1 MGAHPTQPARLTDA
15 EVRLAEQYVS
25 VLDFVS
31 RCAQAIDGGDWFY
44 LYDKAGQLEDA
55 AGRLAKIAGETWQE
69 ISAGKP
75 RPRTEAMRTAVAW
88 FGRHYRAAR
97 LLHPAEPHRQGG
109 GPDVA

>member
-1 MGAHPTQPARLTDA
+1 MPTERGKLTNT

-31 RCAQAIDGGDWFY
+31 RCAQAIDAGDWFY
-44 LYDKAGQLEDA
+44 LYDKAGQLEGA
-55 AGRLAKIAGETWQE
+55 AGRLAEIAGETWHE
-69 ISAGKP
+69 ITAGMP

-97 LLHPAEPHRQGG
+97 LLHPAEPRRQGG
-109 GPDVA
+109 GSDVA